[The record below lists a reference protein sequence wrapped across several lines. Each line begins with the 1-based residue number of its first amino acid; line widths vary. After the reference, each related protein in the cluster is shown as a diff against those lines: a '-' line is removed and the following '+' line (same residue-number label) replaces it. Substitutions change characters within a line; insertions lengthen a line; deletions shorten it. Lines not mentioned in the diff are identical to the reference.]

1 MTIQQKMISMQV
13 DIIFNRSEETTL
25 KEYTMLAYDA
35 DLELFRDNFKRFMS
49 ENIAPHYEKW
59 EKEGLMPRSVWS
71 LLGENGY
78 LCVDVPEE
86 YGGYGVPTEYSLMLV
101 EESARAGYGALST
114 AISCHSEIAAPYIL
128 HIASEAQKQHWLP
141 KMVSGEV
148 VGAIGMTE
156 PGAGSD
162 LQGMRSSAILN
173 GDHYLLNGSKT
184 FISNGQHA
192 DLVVLA
198 AKTDPQARAK
208 GVSLLLVDT
217 HLEGFKK
224 GTNLDKIGLHSQDT
238 SELFFDNVKVPAN
251 QLLGNPGQGF
261 AYLMQEL
268 PRERTAIAATALGAI
283 RGAIDITT
291 KYVQE
296 RQAFGQK
303 IGSFQ
308 NTRFVLAQAKID
320 ELATAAFYNQN
331 LALYKVSKLDVETA
345 AALKSFS
352 TDMQMKIIDSLLQ
365 LFGGYGYMT
374 EYPISRFFVDAR
386 IQRIYGGTNEIM
398 KEIVARGI
406 IGR

>member
-1 MTIQQKMISMQV
+1 
-13 DIIFNRSEETTL
+13 
-25 KEYTMLAYDA
+25 MLAYDA

-49 ENIAPHYEKW
+49 EHIAPHYEKW
-59 EKEGLMPRSVWS
+59 EREGIMPRSVWT
-71 LLGENGY
+71 LLGENGF

-86 YGGYGVPTEYSLMLV
+86 YGGYGVPTHYSLMLV
-101 EESARAGYGALST
+101 EESARAGYCALST
-114 AISCHSEIAAPYIL
+114 GISCHSEIAAPYIQ
-128 HIASEAQKQHWLP
+128 HIGSEDQKQYWLP

-162 LQGMRSSAILN
+162 LQAMRTSAILQ
-173 GDHYLLNGSKT
+173 GDHYVLNGSKT

-192 DLVVLA
+192 DVVVLA
-198 AKTDPQARAK
+198 VKTDPQARAK

-238 SELFFDNVKVPAN
+238 SELFFDNVKVPKD
-251 QLLGNPGQGF
+251 QLLGNAGSGF

-268 PRERTAIAATALGAI
+268 PRERTAIAATSLGAI
-283 RGAIDITT
+283 RGSIDLATQ
-291 KYVQE
+291 YVKE
-296 RQAFGQK
+296 RQAFGQA
-303 IGSFQ
+303 IANFQ

-331 LALYKVSKLDVETA
+331 VALYNEGKLDVETA

-352 TDMQMKIIDSLLQ
+352 TDMQMKVADNLLQ

-398 KEIVARGI
+398 KEIVARGL
-406 IGR
+406 IGKA

>member
-1 MTIQQKMISMQV
+1 
-13 DIIFNRSEETTL
+13 
-25 KEYTMLAYDA
+25 MLAYDA
-35 DLELFRDNFKRFMS
+35 DLELFRDNFKRFMT
-49 ENIAPHYEKW
+49 EHVAPFYEQW

-78 LCVDVPEE
+78 LCVDVPEQ

-128 HIASEAQKQHWLP
+128 HIANEEQKQYWLP
-141 KMVSGEV
+141 KMVAGEV

-217 HLEGFKK
+217 HLDGFKK

-251 QLLGNPGQGF
+251 QLLGNAGQGF

-283 RGAIDITT
+283 RGAIDVTT
-291 KYVQE
+291 QYVQE

-331 LALYKVSKLDVETA
+331 LALYKENKLDVETA

>member
-1 MTIQQKMISMQV
+1 
-13 DIIFNRSEETTL
+13 
-25 KEYTMLAYDA
+25 MLAYDA
-35 DLELFRDNFKRFMS
+35 DLELFRDNFRRFMQ
-49 ENIAPHYEKW
+49 ENIAPHYEQW
-59 EKEGLMPRSVWS
+59 EHEGIMPRSVWNA
-71 LLGENGY
+71 LGENGF

-86 YGGYGVPTEYSLMLV
+86 YGGYGVPIHYSLMLV
-101 EESARAGYGALST
+101 EESARAGFCALAT

-128 HIASEAQKQHWLP
+128 NIGSEEQKQYWLP

-162 LQGMRSSAILN
+162 LQSMRSNAILQ

-208 GVSLLLVDT
+208 GVSLLLVNT
-217 HLEGFKK
+217 HLDGFKK
-224 GTNLDKIGLHSQDT
+224 GTNLNKIGLHSQDT
-238 SELFFDNVKVPAN
+238 SELFYDNVKVPKE
-251 QLLGNPGQGF
+251 QLLGQAGQGF

-268 PRERTAIAATALGAI
+268 PRERTSIASIAIGAI
-283 RGAIDITT
+283 RGSIDLATQ
-291 KYVQE
+291 YVKE
-296 RQAFGQK
+296 RQAFGQA
-303 IGSFQ
+303 IGQFQ

-320 ELATAAFYNQN
+320 ELATAAFYERNVE
-331 LALYKVSKLDVETA
+331 LYMQGKLDVETA

-352 TDMQMKIIDSLLQ
+352 SDMQMKVADNLLQ
-365 LFGGYGYMT
+365 LFGGYGYMM

-386 IQRIYGGTNEIM
+386 IQQIYGGTNEIM

-406 IGR
+406 LGR

>member
-1 MTIQQKMISMQV
+1 
-13 DIIFNRSEETTL
+13 
-25 KEYTMLAYDA
+25 MLAYDA
-35 DLELFRDNFKRFMS
+35 DLELFKDNFKRFMQ
-49 ENIAPHYEKW
+49 EHIAPDYDQW
-59 EKEGLMPRSVWS
+59 EREGIMPRSVWNK
-71 LLGENGY
+71 LGENGF
-78 LCVDVPEE
+78 LCVDVPEQ
-86 YGGYGVPTEYSLMLV
+86 YGGYGVPTHYSLMLV

-114 AISCHSEIAAPYIL
+114 AISCHSEIAAPYVL
-128 HIASEAQKQHWLP
+128 HIGTEQQKQYWLP
-141 KMVSGEV
+141 KMVAGEV

-162 LQGMRSSAILN
+162 LQAIRSTAILQDN
-173 GDHYLLNGSKT
+173 HYVLNGSKT

-198 AKTDPQARAK
+198 VKTDPQARAK
-208 GVSLLLVDT
+208 GVSLLLLDT
-217 HLEGFKK
+217 HLDGFKK

-238 SELFFDNVKVPAN
+238 SELFFDNVQVPKD
-251 QLLGNPGQGF
+251 QLLGQAGHGF
-261 AYLMQEL
+261 NYLMQEL

-283 RGAIDITT
+283 RGALDVTT
-291 KYVQE
+291 QYVQE

-303 IGSFQ
+303 IGQFQ

-320 ELATAAFYNQN
+320 ELATTAFYNQN
-331 LALYKVSKLDVETA
+331 VELYMQGKLDVETA

-352 TDMQMKIIDSLLQ
+352 TDMQMKVADQLLQ

-398 KEIVARGI
+398 KEIVARGM

>member
-1 MTIQQKMISMQV
+1 
-13 DIIFNRSEETTL
+13 
-25 KEYTMLAYDA
+25 MLAYDA
-35 DLELFRDNFKRFMS
+35 DLELFKDNFKRFMN
-49 ENIAPHYEKW
+49 EHIAPHYEQW
-59 EKEGLMPRSVWS
+59 EREGIMPRSVWT

-101 EESARAGYGALST
+101 EESARAGYGSLST
-114 AISCHSEIAAPYIL
+114 AISCHSEIAGPYIL
-128 HIASEAQKQHWLP
+128 NIANEEQKQYWLP

-173 GDHYLLNGSKT
+173 GDHYFLNGSKT

-198 AKTDPQARAK
+198 CKTDPQARAK

-238 SELFFDNVKVPAN
+238 SELFYDNVKVPAN
-251 QLLGNPGQGF
+251 QLLGKAGQGF

-268 PRERTAIAATALGAI
+268 PRERTAIAATALGSI
-283 RGAIDITT
+283 RGAIDVTT
-291 KYVQE
+291 KYVTE
-296 RQAFGQK
+296 RQAFGQA
-303 IGSFQ
+303 IGNFQ

-331 LALYKVSKLDVETA
+331 LALYKEKKLDVETA

-352 TDMQMKIIDSLLQ
+352 SDMQMKVADSLLQ
-365 LFGGYGYMT
+365 LFGGYGYMV

-398 KEIVARGI
+398 KEIVARGM

>member
-1 MTIQQKMISMQV
+1 
-13 DIIFNRSEETTL
+13 
-25 KEYTMLAYDA
+25 MLAYDA

-49 ENIAPHYEKW
+49 EQIAPHYDQW
-59 EKEGLMPRSVWS
+59 EREGIMPRSVWS
-71 LLGENGY
+71 SLGENGF

-86 YGGYGVPTEYSLMLV
+86 YGGYGVPTHYSLMLV
-101 EESARAGYGALST
+101 EESARAGYCALST
-114 AISCHSEIAAPYIL
+114 GISCHSEIAAPYIQ
-128 HIASEAQKQHWLP
+128 HIGSEEQKQYWLP
-141 KMVSGEV
+141 KMVSGQV

-162 LQGMRSSAILN
+162 LQAMRTSAILQ
-173 GDHYLLNGSKT
+173 GDHYVLNGSKT

-192 DLVVLA
+192 DVVVLA
-198 AKTDPQARAK
+198 VKTDPQARAK

-238 SELFFDNVKVPAN
+238 SELFFDNVKVPKD
-251 QLLGNPGQGF
+251 QLLGNAGSGF

-268 PRERTAIAATALGAI
+268 PRERTAIAATSLGAI
-283 RGAIDITT
+283 RGSIDLATQ
-291 KYVQE
+291 YVKE
-296 RQAFGQK
+296 RQAFGQA
-303 IGSFQ
+303 IANFQ

-331 LALYKVSKLDVETA
+331 VALYNEGKLDVETA

-352 TDMQMKIIDSLLQ
+352 TDMQMKVADNLLQ

-398 KEIVARGI
+398 KEIVARGL
-406 IGR
+406 IGKA

>member
-1 MTIQQKMISMQV
+1 
-13 DIIFNRSEETTL
+13 
-25 KEYTMLAYDA
+25 MLAYDA
-35 DLELFRDNFKRFMS
+35 DLELFRDNFKRYMN
-49 ENIAPHYEKW
+49 EHIAPHYEQW
-59 EKEGLMPRSVWS
+59 EREGIMPRSVWS
-71 LLGENGY
+71 SLGENGF
-78 LCVDVPEE
+78 LCVDVPEQ
-86 YGGYGVPTEYSLMLV
+86 YGGYGVPTHYSLMLV

-128 HIASEAQKQHWLP
+128 HIATEEQKLHWLP

-162 LQGMRSSAILN
+162 LQAIRTSAILQD
-173 GDHYLLNGSKT
+173 DHYVLNGSKT

-198 AKTDPQARAK
+198 VKTDPQARAK

-217 HLEGFKK
+217 HLDGFKK

-238 SELFFDNVKVPAN
+238 SELFFDNVKVPKD
-251 QLLGNPGQGF
+251 QLLGQPGQGF

-283 RGAIDITT
+283 RGAIDVTT
-291 KYVQE
+291 KYVKE
-296 RQAFGQK
+296 RQAFGQP
-303 IGSFQ
+303 IANFQ

-331 LALYKVSKLDVETA
+331 LALYQEAKLDVETA

-352 TDMQMKIIDSLLQ
+352 TDMQMKVADNLLQ

-406 IGR
+406 IGKS

>member
-1 MTIQQKMISMQV
+1 
-13 DIIFNRSEETTL
+13 
-25 KEYTMLAYDA
+25 MLAYDA

-49 ENIAPHYEKW
+49 EHIAPHYEQW
-59 EKEGLMPRSVWS
+59 EHEGIMPRSIWS
-71 LLGENGY
+71 LLGENGF

-86 YGGYGVPTEYSLMLV
+86 YGGYGVPINYSLMLV
-101 EESARAGYGALST
+101 EESARAGFSALST
-114 AISCHSEIAAPYIL
+114 GISCHSEIAAPYIL
-128 HIASEAQKQHWLP
+128 HIGTEQQKQYWLP
-141 KMVSGEV
+141 KMVAGEV

-162 LQGMRSSAILN
+162 LQAMRTNAILQ

-198 AKTDPQARAK
+198 VKTDPQARAK
-208 GVSLLLVDT
+208 GVSLMLLDT

-224 GTNLDKIGLHSQDT
+224 GTNLNKIGLHSQDT
-238 SELFFDNVKVPAN
+238 SELFFDNIQVPKD
-251 QLLGNPGQGF
+251 QLLGQAGQGF

-283 RGAIDITT
+283 RGALDIATQ
-291 KYVQE
+291 YVKE
-296 RQAFGQK
+296 RQAFGQA

-308 NTRFVLAQAKID
+308 NTRFVMAQAKID

-331 LALYKVSKLDVETA
+331 LALYKQGKLDVETA

-365 LFGGYGYMT
+365 VFGGYGYMT

-406 IGR
+406 LGR

>member
-1 MTIQQKMISMQV
+1 
-13 DIIFNRSEETTL
+13 
-25 KEYTMLAYDA
+25 MLAYDA
-35 DLELFRDNFKRFMS
+35 DLELFRDNFKRFMN
-49 ENIAPHYEKW
+49 EHIAPHYDQW
-59 EKEGLMPRSVWS
+59 EREGIMPRSVWS
-71 LLGENGY
+71 QLGENGF

-86 YGGYGVPTEYSLMLV
+86 YGGYGVPTYYSLMLV
-101 EESARAGYGALST
+101 EESARAGFCALST

-128 HIASEAQKQHWLP
+128 HIGTEEQKQYWLP
-141 KMVSGEV
+141 KMVTGEV

-162 LQGMRSSAILN
+162 LQSMRTSAILQD
-173 GDHYLLNGSKT
+173 DHYLLNGSKT

-198 AKTDPQARAK
+198 VKTDPQARAK

-238 SELFFDNVKVPAN
+238 SELFFDNVKVPKN
-251 QLLGNPGQGF
+251 QLLGQAGQGF

-268 PRERTAIAATALGAI
+268 PRERTAIASTAVGAI
-283 RGAIDITT
+283 RGTIDLATA
-291 KYVQE
+291 YVKE
-296 RQAFGQK
+296 RHAFGQP
-303 IGSFQ
+303 ISQFQ

-320 ELATAAFYNQN
+320 ELATTAFYERNV
-331 LALYKVSKLDVETA
+331 ALYQEGKLDVETA

-352 TDMQMKIIDSLLQ
+352 TDMQMKVADNLLQ

-398 KEIVARGI
+398 KEIVARGL
-406 IGR
+406 IGKA

>member
-1 MTIQQKMISMQV
+1 
-13 DIIFNRSEETTL
+13 
-25 KEYTMLAYDA
+25 MLAYDA
-35 DLELFRDNFKRFMS
+35 DLELFRDNFKRFMT
-49 ENIAPHYEKW
+49 EHVAPHYEQW

-71 LLGENGY
+71 QLGENGF

-128 HIASEAQKQHWLP
+128 NIANEEQKQYWLP
-141 KMVSGEV
+141 KMVAGEV

-251 QLLGNPGQGF
+251 QLLGNAGQGF

-283 RGAIDITT
+283 RGAIDVTT
-291 KYVQE
+291 QYVQE

-331 LALYKVSKLDVETA
+331 LALYKEKKLDVETA

-352 TDMQMKIIDSLLQ
+352 SDMQMKVIDSLLQ

>member
-1 MTIQQKMISMQV
+1 MQH
-13 DIIFNRSEETTL
+13 
-25 KEYTMLAYDA
+25 DA
-35 DLELFRDNFKRFMS
+35 DLELFRDNFRRFMK
-49 ENIAPHYEKW
+49 EHIAPHYEQW
-59 EKEGLMPRSVWS
+59 ERDGIMPRHVWN
-71 LLGENGY
+71 LLGENGF

-86 YGGYGVPTEYSLMLV
+86 YGGYGVPTYYSLMLV
-101 EESARAGYGALST
+101 EESARAGYSSLST
-114 AISCHSEIAAPYIL
+114 GISCHSEIAAPYIL
-128 HIASEAQKQHWLP
+128 NIGSEEQKQYWLP

-162 LQGMRSSAILN
+162 LQSMRTNAILQDDN
-173 GDHYLLNGSKT
+173 YILNGSKT

-208 GVSLLLVDT
+208 GVSLLLLDT
-217 HLEGFKK
+217 HLDGFKK

-238 SELFFDNVKVPAN
+238 SEMFFDNIKVPQN
-251 QLLGNPGQGF
+251 QLLGQPGQGF

-283 RGAIDITT
+283 RGSIDVTT
-291 KYVQE
+291 AYVQE
-296 RQAFGQK
+296 RQAFGQP
-303 IGSFQ
+303 IAQFQ

-320 ELATAAFYNQN
+320 ELATAAFYERNVE
-331 LALYKVSKLDVETA
+331 LYQQGQLDVATA

-352 TDMQMKIIDSLLQ
+352 TDMQMKVADNLLQ
-365 LFGGYGYMT
+365 LFGGYGYMS

-398 KEIVARGI
+398 KEIVARSLLGK
-406 IGR
+406 

>member
-1 MTIQQKMISMQV
+1 MKIKNNSGRI
-13 DIIFNRSEETTL
+13 
-25 KEYTMLAYDA
+25 MLAYDA
-35 DLELFRDNFKRFMS
+35 DLELFKDNFKRFMQ
-49 ENIAPHYEKW
+49 EHIAPDYDQW
-59 EKEGLMPRSVWS
+59 EREGIMPRSVWNK
-71 LLGENGY
+71 LGENGF
-78 LCVDVPEE
+78 LCVDVPEQ
-86 YGGYGVPTEYSLMLV
+86 YGGYGVPTHYSLMLV

-114 AISCHSEIAAPYIL
+114 AISCHSEIAAPYVL
-128 HIASEAQKQHWLP
+128 HIGTEQQKQYWLP
-141 KMVSGEV
+141 KMVTGEV

-162 LQGMRSSAILN
+162 LQAIRSTAILQDN
-173 GDHYLLNGSKT
+173 HYVLNGSKT

-198 AKTDPQARAK
+198 VKTDPQARAK
-208 GVSLLLVDT
+208 GVSLLLLDT
-217 HLEGFKK
+217 HLDGFKK

-238 SELFFDNVKVPAN
+238 SELFFDNVQVPKD
-251 QLLGNPGQGF
+251 QLLGQAGHGF
-261 AYLMQEL
+261 NYLMQEL

-283 RGAIDITT
+283 RGALDVTT
-291 KYVQE
+291 QYVQE

-303 IGSFQ
+303 IGQFQ

-331 LALYKVSKLDVETA
+331 VELYMQGKLDVETA

-352 TDMQMKIIDSLLQ
+352 TDMQMKVADQLLQ

-398 KEIVARGI
+398 KEIVARGM

>member
-1 MTIQQKMISMQV
+1 
-13 DIIFNRSEETTL
+13 
-25 KEYTMLAYDA
+25 MLAYDA
-35 DLELFRDNFKRFMS
+35 DLELFKDNFKRFMN
-49 ENIAPHYEKW
+49 EHIAPHYEQW
-59 EKEGLMPRSVWS
+59 EREGIMPRSVWT

-101 EESARAGYGALST
+101 EESARAGYGSLST
-114 AISCHSEIAAPYIL
+114 AISCHSEIAGPYIL
-128 HIASEAQKQHWLP
+128 NIANEEQKQYWLP

-162 LQGMRSSAILN
+162 VQGMRSSAILN
-173 GDHYLLNGSKT
+173 GDHYVLNGSKT

-198 AKTDPQARAK
+198 CKTDPQARAK

-217 HLEGFKK
+217 HLDGFKK

-251 QLLGNPGQGF
+251 QLLGNAGQGF

-283 RGAIDITT
+283 RGAIDVTS
-291 KYVQE
+291 KYVKE
-296 RQAFGQK
+296 RQAFGQA
-303 IGSFQ
+303 IGNFQ

-331 LALYKVSKLDVETA
+331 LALYKENKLDVETA

-352 TDMQMKIIDSLLQ
+352 SDMQMKVADSLLQ
-365 LFGGYGYMT
+365 LFGGYGYMV

-398 KEIVARGI
+398 KEIVARGL

>member
-1 MTIQQKMISMQV
+1 MQH
-13 DIIFNRSEETTL
+13 
-25 KEYTMLAYDA
+25 DA
-35 DLELFRDNFKRFMS
+35 DLELFRDNFRRFMK
-49 ENIAPHYEKW
+49 EHIAPHYEQW
-59 EKEGLMPRSVWS
+59 ERDGIMPRHVWN
-71 LLGENGY
+71 LLGENGF

-86 YGGYGVPTEYSLMLV
+86 YGGYGVPTYYSLMLV
-101 EESARAGYGALST
+101 EESARAGYSSLST
-114 AISCHSEIAAPYIL
+114 GISCHSEIAAPYIL
-128 HIASEAQKQHWLP
+128 NIGSEEQKQYWLP

-162 LQGMRSSAILN
+162 LQSMRTNAILQ
-173 GDHYLLNGSKT
+173 DDCYILNGSKT

-208 GVSLLLVDT
+208 GVSLLLLDT
-217 HLEGFKK
+217 HLDGFKK

-238 SELFFDNVKVPAN
+238 SEMFFDNIKVPQN
-251 QLLGNPGQGF
+251 QLLGQPGQGF

-283 RGAIDITT
+283 RGSIDVTT
-291 KYVQE
+291 AYVQE
-296 RQAFGQK
+296 RQAFGQP
-303 IGSFQ
+303 IAQFQ

-320 ELATAAFYNQN
+320 ELATAAFYERNVE
-331 LALYKVSKLDVETA
+331 LYQQGQLDVATA
-345 AALKSFS
+345 AALQSFS
-352 TDMQMKIIDSLLQ
+352 TDMQMKVADNLLQ

-398 KEIVARGI
+398 KEIVARGLL
-406 IGR
+406 GR

>member
-1 MTIQQKMISMQV
+1 
-13 DIIFNRSEETTL
+13 
-25 KEYTMLAYDA
+25 MLAYDA
-35 DLELFRDNFKRFMS
+35 DLELFRDNFKRFMN
-49 ENIAPHYEKW
+49 EHVAPYYAQW
-59 EKEGLMPRSVWS
+59 EREGLMPRSIWS
-71 LLGENGY
+71 QLGENGY
-78 LCVDVPEE
+78 LCVDIPEQ

-101 EESARAGYGALST
+101 EESSRAGFAALST
-114 AISCHSEIAAPYIL
+114 GISCHSEIAAPYIL
-128 HIASEAQKQHWLP
+128 HIASEEQKQYWLP

-162 LQGMRSSAILN
+162 LQAIRTSAILQ
-173 GDHYLLNGSKT
+173 GDHYVLNGSKT

-198 AKTDPQARAK
+198 VKTDPQARAK

-217 HLEGFKK
+217 HLDGFKK
-224 GTNLDKIGLHSQDT
+224 GTNLEKIGLHSQDT

-251 QLLGNPGQGF
+251 QLLGQAGQGF
-261 AYLMQEL
+261 AYMMQEL
-268 PRERTAIAATALGAI
+268 PRERTSIAATALGAI
-283 RGAIDITT
+283 RGCIDLTT
-291 KYVQE
+291 QYVKE
-296 RQAFGQK
+296 RQAFGQAV
-303 IGSFQ
+303 GSFQ

-320 ELATAAFYNQN
+320 ELATAAFYHQN
-331 LALYKVSKLDVETA
+331 LALYKEAKLDVETA

-352 TDMQMKIIDSLLQ
+352 TDMQMKVADNLLQ

-406 IGR
+406 LGR

>member
-1 MTIQQKMISMQV
+1 
-13 DIIFNRSEETTL
+13 
-25 KEYTMLAYDA
+25 MLAYDA
-35 DLELFRDNFKRFMS
+35 DLELFKDNFKRFMN
-49 ENIAPHYEKW
+49 EHIAPHYEQW
-59 EKEGLMPRSVWS
+59 EREGIMPRSVWT

-101 EESARAGYGALST
+101 EESARAGYGSLST
-114 AISCHSEIAAPYIL
+114 AISCHSEIAGPYIL
-128 HIASEAQKQHWLP
+128 NIANEEQKQYWLP

-173 GDHYLLNGSKT
+173 GDHYVLNGSKT

-192 DLVVLA
+192 DVVVLA
-198 AKTDPQARAK
+198 VKTDPQARAK

-238 SELFFDNVKVPAN
+238 SELFFDNVKVPKD
-251 QLLGNPGQGF
+251 QLLGNAGSGF

-268 PRERTAIAATALGAI
+268 PRERTAIAATSLGAI
-283 RGAIDITT
+283 RGSIDLATQ
-291 KYVQE
+291 YVKE
-296 RQAFGQK
+296 RQAFGQA
-303 IGSFQ
+303 IANFQ

-331 LALYKVSKLDVETA
+331 VALYNEGKLDVETA

-352 TDMQMKIIDSLLQ
+352 TDMQMKVADNLLQ

-398 KEIVARGI
+398 KEIVARGL
-406 IGR
+406 IGKA

>member
-1 MTIQQKMISMQV
+1 
-13 DIIFNRSEETTL
+13 
-25 KEYTMLAYDA
+25 MLAYDA

-49 ENIAPHYEKW
+49 EHIAPHYDQW
-59 EKEGLMPRSVWS
+59 EREGIMPRSVWNQ
-71 LLGENGY
+71 LGENGY

-86 YGGYGVPTEYSLMLV
+86 YGGYGVPTYYSLMLV
-101 EESARAGYGALST
+101 EESARAGFCALST

-128 HIASEAQKQHWLP
+128 HIGTEEQKQYWLP
-141 KMVSGEV
+141 KMVTGEV

-162 LQGMRSSAILN
+162 LQSMRTSAILQD
-173 GDHYLLNGSKT
+173 DHYLLNGSKT

-198 AKTDPQARAK
+198 VKTDPQARAK
-208 GVSLLLVDT
+208 GVSLLLADT

-238 SELFFDNVKVPAN
+238 SELFFDNVKVPKN
-251 QLLGNPGQGF
+251 QLLGLAGQGF

-268 PRERTAIAATALGAI
+268 PRERTAIASTAIGAI
-283 RGAIDITT
+283 RGAIDLTT
-291 KYVQE
+291 AYVKE
-296 RQAFGQK
+296 RQAFGQP
-303 IGSFQ
+303 ISQFQ

-320 ELATAAFYNQN
+320 ELATAAFYERNI
-331 LALYKVSKLDVETA
+331 ALYQEGKLDVETA

-352 TDMQMKIIDSLLQ
+352 SDMQMKVADNLLQ

-398 KEIVARGI
+398 KEIVARGL
-406 IGR
+406 IGKA

>member
-1 MTIQQKMISMQV
+1 
-13 DIIFNRSEETTL
+13 
-25 KEYTMLAYDA
+25 MLAYDA

-49 ENIAPHYEKW
+49 EHIAPHYEKW
-59 EKEGLMPRSVWS
+59 EREGIMPRSVWT
-71 LLGENGY
+71 LLGENGF

-86 YGGYGVPTEYSLMLV
+86 YGGYGVPTHYSLMLV
-101 EESARAGYGALST
+101 EESARAGYCALST
-114 AISCHSEIAAPYIL
+114 GISCHSEIAAPYIQ
-128 HIASEAQKQHWLP
+128 HIGSEEQKQYWLP

-162 LQGMRSSAILN
+162 LQAMRTSAILQ
-173 GDHYLLNGSKT
+173 GDHYVLNGSKT

-192 DLVVLA
+192 DVVVLA
-198 AKTDPQARAK
+198 VKTDPQARAK

-238 SELFFDNVKVPAN
+238 SELFFDNVKVPKD
-251 QLLGNPGQGF
+251 QLLGNAGSGF

-268 PRERTAIAATALGAI
+268 PRERTAIAATSLGAI
-283 RGAIDITT
+283 RGSIDLATQ
-291 KYVQE
+291 YVKE
-296 RQAFGQK
+296 RQAFGQA
-303 IGSFQ
+303 IANFQ

-331 LALYKVSKLDVETA
+331 VALYNEGKLDVETA

-352 TDMQMKIIDSLLQ
+352 TDMQMKVADNLLQ

-374 EYPISRFFVDAR
+374 EYQISRFFVDAR

-398 KEIVARGI
+398 KEIVARGL
-406 IGR
+406 IGKA

>member
-1 MTIQQKMISMQV
+1 
-13 DIIFNRSEETTL
+13 
-25 KEYTMLAYDA
+25 MLAYDA
-35 DLELFRDNFKRFMS
+35 DLELFKDNFKRFMN
-49 ENIAPHYEKW
+49 EHVAPHYEEW
-59 EKEGLMPRSVWS
+59 EKDGLMPRSMWK
-71 LLGENGY
+71 LLGDNGF

-128 HIASEAQKQHWLP
+128 NIANEEQKQYWLP
-141 KMVSGEV
+141 KMVAGDV

-173 GDHYLLNGSKT
+173 GDHYVLNGSKT

-251 QLLGNPGQGF
+251 QLLGNAGQGF

-283 RGAIDITT
+283 RGAIDVTT
-291 KYVQE
+291 QYVQE

-331 LALYKVSKLDVETA
+331 LALYKEKKLDVETA

-352 TDMQMKIIDSLLQ
+352 SDMQMKVADNLLQ

-406 IGR
+406 LGR

>member
-1 MTIQQKMISMQV
+1 
-13 DIIFNRSEETTL
+13 
-25 KEYTMLAYDA
+25 MLAYDA
-35 DLELFRDNFKRFMS
+35 DLELFRDNFKRYMN
-49 ENIAPHYEKW
+49 EHIAPHYEQW
-59 EKEGLMPRSVWS
+59 EREGIMPRSVWS
-71 LLGENGY
+71 SLGENGF
-78 LCVDVPEE
+78 LCVDVPEQ
-86 YGGYGVPTEYSLMLV
+86 YGGYGVPTHYSLMLV

-128 HIASEAQKQHWLP
+128 HIATEEQKLHWLP

-162 LQGMRSSAILN
+162 LQAIRTSAILLD
-173 GDHYLLNGSKT
+173 DHYVLNGSKT

-198 AKTDPQARAK
+198 VKTDPQARAK

-217 HLEGFKK
+217 HLDGFKK

-238 SELFFDNVKVPAN
+238 SELFFDNVKVPKD
-251 QLLGNPGQGF
+251 QLLGQPGQGF

-283 RGAIDITT
+283 RGAIDVTT
-291 KYVQE
+291 KYVKE
-296 RQAFGQK
+296 RQAFGQP
-303 IGSFQ
+303 IANFQ

-331 LALYKVSKLDVETA
+331 LALYQEAKLDVETA

-352 TDMQMKIIDSLLQ
+352 TDMQMKVADNLLQ

-406 IGR
+406 IGKS

>member
-1 MTIQQKMISMQV
+1 
-13 DIIFNRSEETTL
+13 
-25 KEYTMLAYDA
+25 MLAYDA
-35 DLELFRDNFKRFMS
+35 DLELFRDNFKRFMN
-49 ENIAPHYEKW
+49 EHVAPHYEQW

-128 HIASEAQKQHWLP
+128 HIANEEQKQHWLP

-238 SELFFDNVKVPAN
+238 SELFFDNVKVPAS

-283 RGAIDITT
+283 RGAIDVTT
-291 KYVQE
+291 QYVKE
-296 RQAFGQK
+296 RQAFGQA
-303 IGSFQ
+303 IASFQ
-308 NTRFVLAQAKID
+308 NTRFVMAQAKID

-331 LALYKVSKLDVETA
+331 LALYKEAKLDVETA

-352 TDMQMKIIDSLLQ
+352 TDMQMKVIDNLLQ

-406 IGR
+406 LGR

>member
-1 MTIQQKMISMQV
+1 ML
-13 DIIFNRSEETTL
+13 DIIKSKTQVERNIN
-25 KEYTMLAYDA
+25 MLAYDA
-35 DLELFRDNFKRFMS
+35 DLELFRDNFKRFMT
-49 ENIAPHYEKW
+49 EHVAPFYEQW

-78 LCVDVPEE
+78 LCVDVPEQ

-128 HIASEAQKQHWLP
+128 HIANEEQKQYWLP
-141 KMVSGEV
+141 KMVAGEV

-217 HLEGFKK
+217 HLDGFKK

-251 QLLGNPGQGF
+251 QLLGNAGQGF

-283 RGAIDITT
+283 RGAIDVTT
-291 KYVQE
+291 QYVQE

-331 LALYKVSKLDVETA
+331 LALYKENKLDVETA

>member
-1 MTIQQKMISMQV
+1 
-13 DIIFNRSEETTL
+13 
-25 KEYTMLAYDA
+25 MLAYDA
-35 DLELFRDNFKRFMS
+35 DLELFRDNFKRYMN
-49 ENIAPHYEKW
+49 EHIAPHYEQW
-59 EKEGLMPRSVWS
+59 EREGIMPRSVWS
-71 LLGENGY
+71 SLGENGF
-78 LCVDVPEE
+78 LCVDVPEQ
-86 YGGYGVPTEYSLMLV
+86 YGGYGVPTHYSLMLV

-128 HIASEAQKQHWLP
+128 HIATEEQKLHWLP

-162 LQGMRSSAILN
+162 LQAMRTSAILQD
-173 GDHYLLNGSKT
+173 DHYVLNGSKT

-198 AKTDPQARAK
+198 VKTDPQARAK

-217 HLEGFKK
+217 HLDGFKK

-238 SELFFDNVKVPAN
+238 SELFFDNVQVPKD
-251 QLLGNPGQGF
+251 QLLGQPGQGF
-261 AYLMQEL
+261 AYLILEL

-283 RGAIDITT
+283 RGAIDVTT
-291 KYVQE
+291 KYVKE
-296 RQAFGQK
+296 RQAFGQP
-303 IGSFQ
+303 IANFQ

-331 LALYKVSKLDVETA
+331 LALYQEAKLDVETA

-352 TDMQMKIIDSLLQ
+352 TDMQMKVADNLLQ

-406 IGR
+406 IGKS

>member
-1 MTIQQKMISMQV
+1 
-13 DIIFNRSEETTL
+13 
-25 KEYTMLAYDA
+25 MLAHDA
-35 DLELFRDNFKRFMS
+35 DLELFKDNFKRFMQ
-49 ENIAPHYEKW
+49 EHIAPDYDQW
-59 EKEGLMPRSVWS
+59 EREGIMPRSVWNK
-71 LLGENGY
+71 LGENGF
-78 LCVDVPEE
+78 LCVDVPEQ
-86 YGGYGVPTEYSLMLV
+86 YGGYGVPTHYSLMLV

-128 HIASEAQKQHWLP
+128 HIGTEQQKQYWLP
-141 KMVSGEV
+141 KMVTGEV

-162 LQGMRSSAILN
+162 LQALRSTAILQD
-173 GDHYLLNGSKT
+173 DHYLLNGSKT

-198 AKTDPQARAK
+198 VKTDPQARAK
-208 GVSLLLVDT
+208 GVSLLLLDT

-238 SELFFDNVKVPAN
+238 SELFFDNVKVPKD
-251 QLLGNPGQGF
+251 QLLGLAGHGF
-261 AYLMQEL
+261 NYLMQEL

-283 RGAIDITT
+283 RGALDVTT
-291 KYVQE
+291 QYVQE

-303 IGSFQ
+303 IGQFQ

-331 LALYKVSKLDVETA
+331 VELYMQGKLDVETA

-352 TDMQMKIIDSLLQ
+352 TDMQMKVADQLLQ

-398 KEIVARGI
+398 KEIVARGM